1 MSLVEVVI
9 GVSLMI
15 LAVPMVGSLL
25 SSGTHSAARLQADS
39 ETIDEL
45 RTQLFA
51 IQRELRSA
59 ICIEQPGTGVT
70 NSTTLQFTTAAN
82 GTPYRVTYVVTGG
95 ELQRTVDGEATRT
108 VGASLV
114 SGTFEHIANPRRSV
128 RIRLTVRTEGAR
140 DAMQLQSVVAG
151 RNAWETAC

>member
-15 LAVPMVGSLL
+15 MAVPMVGSLL
-25 SSGTHSAARLQADS
+25 SSGTQSAARLQADS
-39 ETIDEL
+39 ETVDEL

-59 ICIEQPGTGVT
+59 ICIEQPGTGAT
-70 NSTTLQFTTAAN
+70 TTTLQFTTAAN
-82 GTPYRVTYVVTGG
+82 GTPYRVTYAVAAG
-95 ELQRTVDGEATRT
+95 ELQRTVEGEATRI
-108 VGASLV
+108 VGTSVV

-140 DAMQLQSVVAG
+140 EAMQLQSVVAG